1 MQRQA
6 AVNDRLEVLEF
17 KVAHLERA
25 LQELSDVLYRHQT
38 ELDAV
43 RETNRQLVQQLQRQ
57 GPDGADAAAEE
68 IPPHY

>member
-1 MQRQA
+1 M
-6 AVNDRLEVLEF
+6 NDRLEALEF
-17 KVAHLERA
+17 KVAYLERA

-43 RETNRQLVQQLQRQ
+43 RETNRQLLQQLQLQ
-57 GPDGADAAAEE
+57 SAESADAAAEE